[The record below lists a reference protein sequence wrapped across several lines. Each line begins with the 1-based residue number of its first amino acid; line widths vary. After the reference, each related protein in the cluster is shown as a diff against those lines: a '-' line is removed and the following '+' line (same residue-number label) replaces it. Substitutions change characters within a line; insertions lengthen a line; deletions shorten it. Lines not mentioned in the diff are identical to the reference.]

1 MAKKPAPLFQ
11 AACKFGR
18 AGFGAHTGSIG
29 VTISE
34 KAVPEAKRHLF
45 IGTTLE
51 VSLSLDPEPGNQQLD
66 GMDDAW
72 EEVQLRVSAKRISVS
87 DADVSFGLTFD
98 KDLMTGDQAKRFAG
112 KGGSIRVLQQIDS
125 SSADAA

>member
-1 MAKKPAPLFQ
+1 MAKKTAHLFQ

-34 KAVPEAKRHLF
+34 KAVPETKRHLF

-66 GMDDAW
+66 GLDDAW

-112 KGGSIRVLQQIDS
+112 KGGSIRVLSQVDS
-125 SSADAA
+125 SAADAA